1 MFSYYNIIIFAFLNV
16 IIMSIFCSS
25 FPVPLDIND
34 TRWSEDTVTFYKL
47 FHYVDIIRITM
58 ILNLVLRLIIKFIG
72 VYNIFIIR
80 HYLFHGIQ
88 DIFYLY
94 LIN

>member
-1 MFSYYNIIIFAFLNV
+1 
-16 IIMSIFCSS
+16 MSIFCSS

-72 VYNIFIIR
+72 V
-80 HYLFHGIQ
+80 
-88 DIFYLY
+88 
-94 LIN
+94 